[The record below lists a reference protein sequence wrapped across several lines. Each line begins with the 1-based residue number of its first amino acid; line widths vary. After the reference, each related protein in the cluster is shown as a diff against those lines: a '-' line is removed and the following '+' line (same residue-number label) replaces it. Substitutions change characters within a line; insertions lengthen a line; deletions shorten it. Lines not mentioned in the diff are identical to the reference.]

1 MTELE
6 EKRKRHA
13 ILSCKGLDG
22 EKTDGLAG
30 DVGALVGGRKR
41 NLEHRVFGGLGP
53 SKT

>member
-22 EKTDGLAG
+22 EKTAG
-30 DVGALVGGRKR
+30 RGCGGALVGGRKR